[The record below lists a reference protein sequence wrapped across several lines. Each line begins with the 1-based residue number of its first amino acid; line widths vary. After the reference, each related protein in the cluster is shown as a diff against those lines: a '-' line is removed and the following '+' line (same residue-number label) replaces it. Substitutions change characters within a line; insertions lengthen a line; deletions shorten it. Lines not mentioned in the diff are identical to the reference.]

1 MGAQLMPESYRLAD
15 FFSHIDMGFL
25 NRRLAIAALGPVRDD
40 FLQRQKPGDD
50 HMTVLSNDHLLVT
63 MLIDICTQVQV
74 PTLIEA
80 MTIGR
85 SKHMFMSIE
94 RLAPCPEVYGAQRV
108 RHAVHFDIDPV
119 KSVDVAYHTSHLVSD
134 TGRMKLARGY
144 QEGYR
149 EAMIGLLHDKG
160 DVFEIEPIV
169 MGAPWLDHPRNQ
181 PDGSIAIWHGYDYG
195 EILPEDIAEFADMKN
210 AVAASAE
217 EWMSM
222 MKRIPEEHVKKSIAS
237 LLKEPVKS
245 DWSGEENDHFSS
257 SVTVAGRRRT
267 AALLLKGP
275 TRFQEMTPAMCG
287 KNGDQIYRLAKAG
300 ADISVVQHAHLVGP
314 AVRET
319 LRSMVVTPGR
329 PRKFCVIDGQA
340 TYRILKAYGLL
351 PPVS

>member
-1 MGAQLMPESYRLAD
+1 
-15 FFSHIDMGFL
+15 
-25 NRRLAIAALGPVRDD
+25 
-40 FLQRQKPGDD
+40 
-50 HMTVLSNDHLLVT
+50 
-63 MLIDICTQVQV
+63 
-74 PTLIEA
+74 
-80 MTIGR
+80 
-85 SKHMFMSIE
+85 
-94 RLAPCPEVYGAQRV
+94 
-108 RHAVHFDIDPV
+108 
-119 KSVDVAYHTSHLVSD
+119 
-134 TGRMKLARGY
+134 
-144 QEGYR
+144 
-149 EAMIGLLHDKG
+149 
-160 DVFEIEPIV
+160 
-169 MGAPWLDHPRNQ
+169 
-181 PDGSIAIWHGYDYG
+181 
-195 EILPEDIAEFADMKN
+195 MKN